1 MQRLYLIQMAGE
13 RRIAYARFT
22 FCYIQIPQHVKT
34 GSRFGNM
41 FRDVLKNKYLTVSYF
56 FLEHPLMDFRF
67 LPYYLIA
74 QIGVSTSLKY
84 FMS

>member
-56 FLEHPLMDFRF
+56 F
-67 LPYYLIA
+67 
-74 QIGVSTSLKY
+74 
-84 FMS
+84 